1 MREEIAGDPFMK
13 RCCVTGR
20 TNGKIEWH
28 HNLIFAGRQ
37 VNQTWAILPLSEAVH
52 IQARHTDVKERL
64 DWIMLNRATDEQLS
78 EYSKA
83 EDLITKR
90 QKLNQKFGEWKKNWY
105 EH

>member
-1 MREEIAGDPFMK
+1 
-13 RCCVTGR
+13 
-20 TNGKIEWH
+20 
-28 HNLIFAGRQ
+28 
-37 VNQTWAILPLSEAVH
+37 
-52 IQARHTDVKERL
+52 VKERL